1 MSWFCCGSKLNN
13 IEYDNTIPFIPNF
26 SKCKVVKVYDGDT
39 ITVAAYLKGDPI
51 CYRFSVRLRG
61 IDSPEIRTKNEDEKK
76 AAIHSRD
83 KLSEKILNK
92 IVYLKHIGTE
102 KYGRVLADVFYN
114 NENINDWLLNNKLAV
129 KYDGGKKVAFEENKN
144 SI

>member
-1 MSWFCCGSKLNN
+1 MFWLCCGSKLNN
-13 IEYDNTIPFIPNF
+13 IEYKNTIPFIPNF

-39 ITVAAYLKGDPI
+39 ITVASYLKGVPT

-76 AAIHSRD
+76 AAIISRD

-92 IVYLKHIGTE
+92 IVYLKDIGTE

-114 NENINDWLLNNKLAV
+114 NEKINDWLLNNKLAV

>member
-1 MSWFCCGSKLNN
+1 MFWLCCGSKLNN
-13 IEYDNTIPFIPNF
+13 IEYVDTIPFIPTF

-39 ITVAAYLKGDPI
+39 ITVAAYLKSDPT

-61 IDSPEIRTKNEDEKK
+61 IDSPEIRTKNEDEKI
-76 AAIHSRD
+76 AAVLSRD
-83 KLSEKILNK
+83 KLSEKILHQ
-92 IVYLKHIGTE
+92 IVYLNDIGNE
-102 KYGRVLADVFYN
+102 KYGRVLANVIFKG
-114 NENINDWLLNNKLAV
+114 ENINDWLLNNKLAV

>member
-1 MSWFCCGSKLNN
+1 MFWLCCGSKLNN
-13 IEYDNTIPFIPNF
+13 IEYVDTIPFIPTF

-39 ITVAAYLKGDPI
+39 ITVAAYLKGDPQ

-61 IDSPEIRTKNEDEKK
+61 LDSPEIRTKNEAEK
-76 AAIHSRD
+76 AAAILSRD
-83 KLSEKILNK
+83 KLSEKILHQ
-92 IVYLKHIGTE
+92 IVYLNDIGNE
-102 KYGRVLADVFYN
+102 KYGRVLANVFYN